1 MQPNCNLYGDVQLAL
16 KHQSRPRP
24 VFSLREEIDELAATF
39 QRLKECLASVQAR
52 VGMSSVSIQS
62 SEHRAGAFYIPR
74 LGIASGRDFIFRP
87 RYGDGLPLHCCHAP
101 WSAKESDVC
110 NGVTIGGLSN
120 ANDRCEPPLMNTLFT
135 VASTADCPIDGQK
148 KLVSTTAEVAP
159 DTDTAP
165 AGPRNSHKSNSGGF
179 NGFSLFRS
187 HKKHCSINK
196 EEVSLDEYIRC
207 MSTPEGA
214 TRNKKSVNVVGE
226 LAQQLKNK
234 GQKGANAFFANQW
247 KDLPD
252 EEKAIYK
259 RHASYMK
266 NIKRADCL

>member
-1 MQPNCNLYGDVQLAL
+1 MPYPNCNRLDDAQLAFQH
-16 KHQSRPRP
+16 HQSRQ
-24 VFSLREEIDELAATF
+24 INELTANVR
-39 QRLKECLASVQAR
+39 QLMVLVQAR
-52 VGMSSVSIQS
+52 AEMSPVPGQS
-62 SEHRAGAFYIPR
+62 YEYGAGASFIPEF
-74 LGIASGRDFIFRP
+74 GVASGRDFIFRP
-87 RYGDGLPLHCCHAP
+87 RYGDGLPLQHCVP
-101 WSAKESDVC
+101 WSAKENGAC
-110 NGVTIGGLSN
+110 NGTTTGGLSN
-120 ANDRCEPPLMNTLFT
+120 ANGGRYEPPRMNTLF
-135 VASTADCPIDGQK
+135 
-148 KLVSTTAEVAP
+148 
-159 DTDTAP
+159 
-165 AGPRNSHKSNSGGF
+165 AGPRNSQKGNSGGF

-214 TRNKKSVNVVGE
+214 ARNKKSVNVVGE

-259 RHASYMK
+259 RHASYIK
-266 NIKRADCL
+266 NVKRAVDKKCQIVSKI

>member
-1 MQPNCNLYGDVQLAL
+1 MSPVPGQSYEYG
-16 KHQSRPRP
+16 
-24 VFSLREEIDELAATF
+24 
-39 QRLKECLASVQAR
+39 
-52 VGMSSVSIQS
+52 
-62 SEHRAGAFYIPR
+62 AGASFIPEF
-74 LGIASGRDFIFRP
+74 GVASGRDFIFRP
-87 RYGDGLPLHCCHAP
+87 RCFDELPPQHCVP
-101 WSAKESDVC
+101 WSAKENGAC
-110 NGVTIGGLSN
+110 NGTTTGGLSN
-120 ANDRCEPPLMNTLFT
+120 ANGGRYEPPRMNTLFT
-135 VASTADCPIDGQK
+135 AASAADYPMDGQK
-148 KLVSTTAEVAP
+148 KLVSPAAEVAP
-159 DTDTAP
+159 DTGAAAP
-165 AGPRNSHKSNSGGF
+165 AGPRNSQKGNSGGF

-214 TRNKKSVNVVGE
+214 ARNKKSVNVVGE

-259 RHASYMK
+259 RHASYIK
-266 NIKRADCL
+266 NVKRAVDKKCQIVSKI

>member
-1 MQPNCNLYGDVQLAL
+1 
-16 KHQSRPRP
+16 
-24 VFSLREEIDELAATF
+24 
-39 QRLKECLASVQAR
+39 
-52 VGMSSVSIQS
+52 MSSDSIQS

-101 WSAKESDVC
+101 WSAKENDVC
-110 NGVTIGGLSN
+110 NGVTMTMGGLSN
-120 ANDRCEPPLMNTLFT
+120 AKDRCEPPRMNTLFT
-135 VASTADCPIDGQK
+135 VASMADYPIDGQK
-148 KLVSTTAEVAP
+148 KLVSATAEVAP

-165 AGPRNSHKSNSGGF
+165 AGPRNSHKGNSGGF

-214 TRNKKSVNVVGE
+214 ARNKKSVNVVGE

-259 RHASYMK
+259 RHASYIK
-266 NIKRADCL
+266 NVKRAVDKKCQIVSKI